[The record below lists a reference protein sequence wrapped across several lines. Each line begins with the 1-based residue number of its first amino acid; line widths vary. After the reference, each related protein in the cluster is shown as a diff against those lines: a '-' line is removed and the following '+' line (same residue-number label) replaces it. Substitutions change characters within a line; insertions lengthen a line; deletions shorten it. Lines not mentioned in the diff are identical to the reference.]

1 MNRQALAFLS
11 LVEPARPVSREAMCT
26 RDAKGEGS
34 GAFVGVNP
42 PSGGHVLQRASVG
55 DGLKPYVS
63 AQRGSN
69 KQ

>member
-1 MNRQALAFLS
+1 
-11 LVEPARPVSREAMCT
+11 MCT

-55 DGLKPYVS
+55 DGFKTIW
-63 AQRGSN
+63 
-69 KQ
+69 